1 MPDSTRNPVSLG
13 HIQRLPGDIFLCDS
27 KLFVAD
33 EVLLGILGREGRDCF
48 GILDI

>member
-1 MPDSTRNPVSLG
+1 MPDYARNSVSLG
-13 HIQRLPGDIFLCDS
+13 HIQRLPGAIFLCDS

-33 EVLLGILGREGRDCF
+33 EVLLETLGREGRDCF